1 MHTNIST
8 RILEKIADEDLA
20 IFDRYR
26 RTPRGVEDLLVN
38 LGETTDDRIV
48 ALRDA
53 FERLRHY
60 GVRGVGALINDID
73 IWRSVV
79 VDGGAGQQ
87 RPRTLRQFGDL
98 ATEYLRPAPR
108 HWMYGQGRNANEWL
122 AHYVNYVDY
131 RPPERTGGANYTAG
145 SVTISTLY
153 WRMGTRT
160 SADFTFRNDD
170 TDQT

>member
-1 MHTNIST
+1 M
-8 RILEKIADEDLA
+8 
-20 IFDRYR
+20 
-26 RTPRGVEDLLVN
+26 
-38 LGETTDDRIV
+38 
-48 ALRDA
+48 
-53 FERLRHY
+53 
-60 GVRGVGALINDID
+60 GALINDID

-108 HWMYGQGRNANEWL
+108 HWMYDQGRNTNEWL

-131 RPPERTGGANYTAG
+131 RPPERTGGANYRPG

-153 WRMGTRT
+153 WRMGTR
-160 SADFTFRNDD
+160 SGADFTFRNND
-170 TDQT
+170 TDGQTVAGALAEKGMVIETDILRAGYARTMERFDEVFDQVGRQFLASGHATSLGNTGSQG